1 MMNVKTR
8 KKMTTWQAL
17 SLGYFLVIITGT
29 LLLGLPFATKAGE
42 NTSFVNALFTSTSA
56 TCVTGLVPYDTN
68 THWSIF
74 GQIVILLLIQ
84 LGGLGFMIIVT
95 LLFRLIG
102 KRMSMGQQKILMTS
116 AGEDHRNEMRRLFK
130 RILIGTFLFEGL
142 GAILL
147 SVRFCN
153 QFGVGKGIYY
163 SVFHSVSAFCNA
175 GFDLMGGVFG
185 GEKFVSL
192 TAYATDPL
200 VSLTVAFLILIG
212 GIGFCVWDDLLEK
225 RFRYKRLLL
234 HTKIVLIMTSIF
246 IVVPTA
252 MFLFFERGNPD
263 YASYTF
269 GERTLVAL
277 FSAVTPRTAGFNTV
291 NLSPGTFS
299 DSSYL
304 LTLILMFIG
313 GSSGSTT
320 GGIKITTFFVIL
332 IGMTSVFRGKRDIEL
347 GKRRIHNSVLRQALA
362 VFVSCLFI
370 VLTATLLLCT
380 FERDNSVATLQA
392 VLFETFS
399 AMGTVGLSLSLTP
412 TLCAASKI
420 VLILLMYTGRV
431 GIITLGLAFAER
443 KDTATLKKPVDN
455 SVLIG

>member
-1 MMNVKTR
+1 
-8 KKMTTWQAL
+8 
-17 SLGYFLVIITGT
+17 
-29 LLLGLPFATKAGE
+29 
-42 NTSFVNALFTSTSA
+42 
-56 TCVTGLVPYDTN
+56 
-68 THWSIF
+68 
-74 GQIVILLLIQ
+74 
-84 LGGLGFMIIVT
+84 
-95 LLFRLIG
+95 
-102 KRMSMGQQKILMTS
+102 
-116 AGEDHRNEMRRLFK
+116 
-130 RILIGTFLFEGL
+130 
-142 GAILL
+142 
-147 SVRFCN
+147 
-153 QFGVGKGIYY
+153 
-163 SVFHSVSAFCNA
+163 
-175 GFDLMGGVFG
+175 
-185 GEKFVSL
+185 
-192 TAYATDPL
+192 
-200 VSLTVAFLILIG
+200 
-212 GIGFCVWDDLLEK
+212 
-225 RFRYKRLLL
+225 
-234 HTKIVLIMTSIF
+234 MTSIL

-269 GERTLVAL
+269 GERTLVAF

-313 GSSGSTT
+313 GSSGSTA

-332 IGMTSVFRGKRDIEL
+332 IGMASVFRGKRDIEL

>member
-1 MMNVKTR
+1 MKIKIR
-8 KKMTTWQAL
+8 KKMTTWQVL

-29 LLLGLPFATKAGE
+29 LLLGLPFATKDGE
-42 NTSFVNALFTSTSA
+42 NTSLVNALFTSTSA

-74 GQIVILLLIQ
+74 GQAVILLLIQ
-84 LGGLGFMIIVT
+84 LGGLGFMTIVT
-95 LLFRLIG
+95 LLFRLLG
-102 KRMSMGQQKILMTS
+102 KNMGIGQQKILMTS

-130 RILIGTFLFEGL
+130 RIVIGTLLFEGL

-147 SVRFCN
+147 SLRFCN
-153 QFGVGKGIYY
+153 QLGVGKGIYY
-163 SVFHSVSAFCNA
+163 AVFHSVSAFCNA

-200 VSLTVAFLILIG
+200 VSLTIVCLILIG
-212 GIGFCVWDDLLEK
+212 GVGFCVWDDLLEK
-225 RFRYKRLLL
+225 RFHYKKLLL
-234 HTKIVLIMTSIF
+234 HTKIVLVMTAIL
-246 IVVPTA
+246 IIVPTA
-252 MFLFFERGNPD
+252 MFLFFERGNAD
-263 YASYTF
+263 YTGYNF

-291 NLSPGTFS
+291 DISPGVFS

-304 LTLILMFIG
+304 LTLILMFVG
-313 GSSGSTT
+313 GSSGSTA

-332 IGMTSVFRGKRDIEL
+332 MGISSVFRGKRDIEL
-347 GKRRIHNSVLRQALA
+347 GKRRIHQFVLRQALA
-362 VFVSCLFI
+362 VFVSCLII

-380 FERDNSVATLQA
+380 FERDNSAATLQA

-443 KDTATLKKPVDN
+443 KDVAELKKPVDN

>member
-1 MMNVKTR
+1 
-8 KKMTTWQAL
+8 MTTWQVL
-17 SLGYFLVIITGT
+17 SLGYFLVIITGA
-29 LLLGLPFATKAGE
+29 LLLGLPFATKNGE
-42 NTSFVNALFTSTSA
+42 NTSLVNALFTSTSA

-84 LGGLGFMIIVT
+84 LGGLGFMTIVT

-102 KRMSMGQQKILMTS
+102 RNMSIGQQKILMTS
-116 AGEDHRNEMRRLFK
+116 AGEYHRNEMRRLFK
-130 RILIGTFLFEGL
+130 RILIGTLLFEGL

-147 SVRFCN
+147 SIRFCD
-153 QFGVGKGIYY
+153 QFGAGTGVYY
-163 SVFHSVSAFCNA
+163 AVFHSVSAFCNA

-185 GEKFVSL
+185 GEKFVSF

-200 VSLTVAFLILIG
+200 VSLTIICLILIG
-212 GIGFCVWDDLLEK
+212 GVGFCVWDDLLEK
-225 RFRYKRLLL
+225 RFRYKKLLL
-234 HTKIVLIMTSIF
+234 HTKIVLIMTTIL
-246 IVVPTA
+246 IILPTA
-252 MFLFFERGNPD
+252 MFLFFERSNAD
-263 YASYTF
+263 YAGYTF

-291 NLSPGTFS
+291 DITPGVFS

-313 GSSGSTT
+313 GSPASTA

-332 IGMTSVFRGKRDIEL
+332 VGISSVFRGKRDIEL
-347 GKRRIHNSVLRQALA
+347 GKRRIHQSVLRQALA
-362 VFVSCLFI
+362 VFVSCLII

-399 AMGTVGLSLSLTP
+399 AIGTVGLSLSLTP
-412 TLCAASKI
+412 TLCAASKT
-420 VLILLMYTGRV
+420 VLILLMYAGRV
-431 GIITLGLAFAER
+431 GVITIGLAFAER
-443 KDTATLKKPVDN
+443 KDVAELKKPVDD

>member
-1 MMNVKTR
+1 MKIKIR
-8 KKMTTWQAL
+8 KKMTTWQVL

-29 LLLGLPFATKAGE
+29 LLLGLPFATKDGE
-42 NTSFVNALFTSTSA
+42 NTSLVNALFTSTSA

-74 GQIVILLLIQ
+74 GQAVILLLIQ
-84 LGGLGFMIIVT
+84 LGGLGFMTVVT
-95 LLFRLIG
+95 LLFRLLG
-102 KRMSMGQQKILMTS
+102 KNMGIGQQKILMTS

-130 RILIGTFLFEGL
+130 RIVIGTLLFEGL

-147 SVRFCN
+147 SLRFCN
-153 QFGVGKGIYY
+153 QLGVGKGIYY
-163 SVFHSVSAFCNA
+163 AVFHSVSAFCNA

-200 VSLTVAFLILIG
+200 VSLTIVCLILIG
-212 GIGFCVWDDLLEK
+212 GVGFCVWDDLLEK
-225 RFRYKRLLL
+225 RFHYKKLLL
-234 HTKIVLIMTSIF
+234 HTKIVLVMTAIL
-246 IVVPTA
+246 IIVPTA
-252 MFLFFERGNPD
+252 MFLFFERGNAD
-263 YASYTF
+263 YTGYNF

-291 NLSPGTFS
+291 DISPGVFS

-304 LTLILMFIG
+304 LTLILMFVG
-313 GSSGSTT
+313 GSSGSTA

-332 IGMTSVFRGKRDIEL
+332 MGISSVFRGKRDIEL
-347 GKRRIHNSVLRQALA
+347 GKRRIHQSVLRQALA
-362 VFVSCLFI
+362 VFVSCLII

-380 FERDNSVATLQA
+380 FERDNSAATLQA

-443 KDTATLKKPVDN
+443 KDVAELKKPVDN

>member
-1 MMNVKTR
+1 
-8 KKMTTWQAL
+8 MT
-17 SLGYFLVIITGT
+17 
-29 LLLGLPFATKAGE
+29 
-42 NTSFVNALFTSTSA
+42 
-56 TCVTGLVPYDTN
+56 
-68 THWSIF
+68 
-74 GQIVILLLIQ
+74 
-84 LGGLGFMIIVT
+84 IVT

-130 RILIGTFLFEGL
+130 RILIGTLLFEGL

-200 VSLTVAFLILIG
+200 VSLTIAFLILIG

-234 HTKIVLIMTSIF
+234 HTKIVLIMTSIL

-269 GERTLVAL
+269 GERTLVAF

-313 GSSGSTT
+313 GSSGSTA

-332 IGMTSVFRGKRDIEL
+332 IGMASVFRGKRDIEL